1 MQMVIFYA
9 YDTPLTQVMSRLQ
22 SACKVLQSS
31 LQVLQTCT
39 QCKYTNMCFIPPKKN
54 IIPLYIILPSVHK
67 MVLKLK
73 LFNPTNTWKF
83 VMCML

>member
-22 SACKVLQSS
+22 SACKVLQ
-31 LQVLQTCT
+31 TCT
-39 QCKYTNMCFIPPKKN
+39 QCKYTNMCFIPQKN
-54 IIPLYIILPSVHK
+54 PIISLYIILPSVHK

-73 LFNPTNTWKF
+73 LFNPTNIWKF